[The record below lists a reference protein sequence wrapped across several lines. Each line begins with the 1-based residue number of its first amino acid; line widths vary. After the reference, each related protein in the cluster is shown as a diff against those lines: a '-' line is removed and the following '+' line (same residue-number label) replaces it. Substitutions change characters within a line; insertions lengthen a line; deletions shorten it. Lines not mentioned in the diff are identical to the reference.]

1 MKEKNVLLFRIGT
14 LVSVFLAIAASVLYA
29 VSYKSFYDTSIRHF
43 DSSAVVTAFV
53 VFAVL
58 TSLFVLGFSFCF
70 KRQKMVEQGA
80 NQIESFV
87 LWLCAFMFICYG
99 VLTIASPAAPA
110 YTVEAVSPLAAFS
123 GKVIG
128 PLALLSAVP
137 FVCAVSDRFRGSFV
151 HGATS
156 FVPVIWGVF
165 LLFKYYFDLEE
176 MPLNDPELTVTTLC
190 VAAILVF
197 MLSESRSALG
207 VASAPLYW
215 LGSVSAFGISGGI
228 STARIVLGIIADHS
242 IPSLME
248 NIIFF
253 SVSALALTRIIS
265 FESRLAEDEV
275 REVITDEAYAD
286 EDADKGVIAYI
297 DEDGTCVYVNDEAA
311 DVAETPADAE
321 SESPAEEE

>member
-1 MKEKNVLLFRIGT
+1 MKERNILLFRIGT

-29 VSYKSFYDTSIRHF
+29 VSYKSFYDVSIRHF
-43 DSSAVVTAFV
+43 SSSVIVSAFV
-53 VFAVL
+53 VCAVL
-58 TSLFVLGFSFCF
+58 TVLLNLVFSIFF
-70 KRQKMVEQGA
+70 RRQNMVDKGA

-99 VLTIASPAAPA
+99 VLTITSPGAPVSSA
-110 YTVEAVSPLAAFS
+110 DPVSPLAVFS
-123 GKVIG
+123 STAIG

-137 FVCAVSDRFRGSFV
+137 FVCAVSDRLRGRAL

-156 FVPVIWGVF
+156 FIPVIWGVF

-190 VAAILVF
+190 VSSLVIF
-197 MLSESRSALG
+197 FLSESRSALG
-207 VASAPLYW
+207 IGNAPIYW
-215 LGSVSAFGISGGI
+215 FGSISAFGIAGGI

-265 FESRLAEDEV
+265 FESRLAEDEAGD
-275 REVITDEAYAD
+275 VITDTECAD
-286 EDADKGVIAYI
+286 VNGDEGVIAYI
-297 DEDGTCVYVNDEAA
+297 DEDGTCVYVGEESS
-311 DVAETPADAE
+311 DVKTENTEEDA
-321 SESPAEEE
+321 

>member
-14 LVSVFLAIAASVLYA
+14 LLSVFFAITASVLYA
-29 VSYKSFYDTSIRHF
+29 VSYKSFYDISIRHF
-43 DSSAVVTAFV
+43 NPSAVVTAFV
-53 VFAVL
+53 VAAVL
-58 TSLFVLGFSFCF
+58 TVVVNLVFSICF
-70 KRQKMVEQGA
+70 RRQKMVEQGA

-99 VLTIASPAAPA
+99 ILTITAPDVPVYSA
-110 YTVEAVSPLAAFS
+110 DAVTPLAILSA
-123 GKVIG
+123 KAIG
-128 PLALLSAVP
+128 PLAVLSAVP
-137 FVCAVSDRFRGSFV
+137 FVCAVSDRLRGSV
-151 HGATS
+151 LHGATS

-190 VAAILVF
+190 VSAVIVF
-197 MLSESRSALG
+197 MLSESKSALG
-207 VASAPLYW
+207 VAGAPLYW
-215 LGSVSAFGISGGI
+215 LGSVSAFGITGGI

-265 FESRLAEDEV
+265 FESRLAEDEASD
-275 REVITDEAYAD
+275 VITDGGCAEEAD
-286 EDADKGVIAYI
+286 DKGVIAYI
-297 DEDGTCVYVNDEAA
+297 DEDGTCVYVGEDAVPEVSAEDEQTE
-311 DVAETPADAE
+311 DK
-321 SESPAEEE
+321 AEEA